1 MRNALGRKGFK
12 MAIEELDDLTRRR
25 QERLQQ
31 QQREQANDPFSQET
45 LMERRRQRQGDQA
58 VMAGNAQA
66 PAVNLESPGAN
77 PLTRLKVEYLSDNP
91 AEMQRAIR
99 NHYGPDAVL
108 VRGVDLGFDANTPE
122 GRSTFF
128 STNYDQPFQVFD
140 PTAALQAQ
148 RAGGGLSGAGAFAL
162 EVGAE
167 AVETIPQFAPE
178 IAAEA
183 LMLGRTRGL
192 GHAARGLERA
202 RRAEMAGRRLA
213 GGAGRAGIMA
223 GTAAASVSLGDALR
237 QGTQALAG
245 TQDQSVNELLAQNFE
260 QAAMAG
266 GLSAFFSGVGVLG
279 GRGVDLVLGRAS
291 PEGAASLNAAR
302 EFNEAIA
309 RGQITPEQV
318 SEIALPLAGYYSNS
332 PLTKRIFG
340 YLGRLSPE
348 ISLYQRNMRAQ
359 LDSLADVM
367 SNENVP
373 TAIAAANSELI
384 GALNTLN
391 TDLIARLTRNAG
403 AANSTL
409 AGVDALAHIGAYK
422 TQTAETASRL
432 YDDAYA
438 TMAREFEGRE
448 FTLRYNWSALR
459 EARNA
464 ADAQRNLPAQ
474 RFEGPTGQPGI
485 EGRWVDDT
493 IGVTP
498 GDTSAWRA
506 YDRVNSIIDPIIRGQ
521 TRVPPRT
528 IVSLIEQ
535 INDELAGQ
543 PIADRGRAQLL
554 NLKTALNSALDSIPE
569 MNAGLGAESI
579 ERLRTAQQFYSNRAR
594 TLEDAGIYTLTNLE
608 PGRDYYRAAAEL
620 FETNDPN
627 RVRQFRDVV
636 LETPN
641 GAQHWNEVRNNYL
654 VHTLNQTSNPG
665 SAWNRW
671 NTMQADVK
679 SMLFPDAGERAQ
691 VARALRDLDLIHT
704 SVGFNAVQDA
714 AETSSN
720 FVSDVVGRISSD
732 QGTRD
737 ATRLVQEAIAN
748 ANNAGNP
755 MPQRAFDA
763 GVWQN
768 VMERSRTQ
776 TNEGQFYINP
786 SSLNNEMR
794 NLRRSGVLEMMSPE
808 SRAFLENFQELAL
821 ASTFDLRDGGA
832 GLAAAQFAADLIDPS
847 RAASA
852 AMKLL
857 SLRTI
862 STGLVAANPQLARY
876 ASSAGQTTGT
886 NFPTFLAR
894 MGYYYAAD
902 ENQVSGAEWNAYMR
916 AMARAQ
922 DELALTPQQR
932 GMRARGLA
940 QGRITPRLVQE

>member
-1 MRNALGRKGFK
+1 MT
-12 MAIEELDDLTRRR
+12 DDNIDPLIAAR
-25 QERLQQ
+25 QERVR
-31 QQREQANDPFSQET
+31 QRAEQPNTLDSGVDPLIEARQE
-45 LMERRRQRQGDQA
+45 RVRQRQGDAA
-58 VMAGNAQA
+58 VITGAAQT
-66 PAVNLESPGAN
+66 PVVNMESPGAH
-77 PLTRLKVEYLSDNP
+77 PITRLKVEYLSDNP

-108 VRGVDLGFDANTPE
+108 VRGVDLGFEADSPE

-140 PTAALQAQ
+140 PTAELQSR

-178 IAAEA
+178 IAVEA
-183 LMLGRTRGL
+183 ALLARTRGG
-192 GHAARGLERA
+192 GHMIRGLERA
-202 RRAEMAGRRLA
+202 RRAEMAGRRLV
-213 GGAGRAGIMA
+213 GGAARTGIMA
-223 GTAAASVSLGDALR
+223 GTAASAVSLGDAVR

-266 GLSAFFSGVGVLG
+266 GLSAFFSGVGILG

-309 RGQITPEQV
+309 RGQISPEQV

-359 LDSLADVM
+359 LDLLAEAM

-384 GALNTLN
+384 GALSTLN
-391 TDLIARLTRNAG
+391 VDLMARLTRNAG
-403 AANSTL
+403 AADSTL

-422 TQTAETASRL
+422 TQTAETASLL

-474 RFEGPTGQPGI
+474 RFDPPTGQPGI
-485 EGRWVDDT
+485 EGRWVDET

-528 IVSLIEQ
+528 IVSLIEI
-535 INDELAGQ
+535 INDELANA
-543 PIADRGRAQLL
+543 PIADRGRANLL
-554 NLKTALNSALDSIPE
+554 NLKASLNGALDSIPE
-569 MNAGLGAESI
+569 MNAGLGVESI
-579 ERLRTAQQFYSNRAR
+579 ERLRAAQQFYSNRAR
-594 TLEDAGIYTLTNLE
+594 TLEDAGIYALTNLE
-608 PGRDYYRAAAEL
+608 GGRDYYRAAAQL
-620 FETNDPN
+620 FENNDPN
-627 RVRQFRDVV
+627 RIRQFRDVV
-636 LETPN
+636 LQTPR
-641 GAQHWNEVRNNYL
+641 GDEHWNEVRNNYL

-679 SMLFPDAGERAQ
+679 SILFPDAGERAQ

-737 ATRLVQEAIAN
+737 ATRLVREAITN
-748 ANNAGNP
+748 ATNAGNP

-768 VMERSRTQ
+768 VMETARTQ
-776 TNEGQFYINP
+776 TSEGQFYIDP
-786 SSLNNEMR
+786 TALNREMR
-794 NLRRSGVLEMMSPE
+794 NLRRSGVLDMMSPE
-808 SRAFLENFQELAL
+808 SHAFLENFQELAL

-847 RAASA
+847 RAPSA

-902 ENQVSGAEWNAYMR
+902 ENQVTASEWNEYMQALRR
-916 AMARAQ
+916 AEQRNS
-922 DELALTPQQR
+922 LTPEQE
-932 GMRARGLA
+932 GMLARGLGLGRRA
-940 QGRITPRLVQE
+940 QIMENN